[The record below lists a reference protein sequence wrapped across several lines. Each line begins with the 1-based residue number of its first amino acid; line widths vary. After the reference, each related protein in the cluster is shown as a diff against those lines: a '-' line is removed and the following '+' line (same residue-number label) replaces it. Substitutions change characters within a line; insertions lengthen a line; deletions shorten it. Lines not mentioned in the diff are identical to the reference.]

1 MFYFF
6 NCNYMDKKLVT
17 LDFSMGEVCN
27 DVLARC
33 FTVSQTLVDE
43 AQADIRANIASPD
56 ADETRSIINRAVTEA
71 IGNLKVAA
79 QRYLTTGRVED
90 NNNLERLV
98 KGVKRFSYTDN
109 GNGTWTEV
117 VTTIIDSEE
126 TETTSTV
133 NKKGQERE
141 ESIYETV
148 TLNLEI
154 PNWNIAVTDALK
166 SHMHRYMVDYVMSQF
181 LADQYSDA
189 AQKYAANVTADYK
202 NVQSDL
208 LSRDNYTM
216 RRPSFT

>member
-1 MFYFF
+1 M
-6 NCNYMDKKLVT
+6 NTKEIT
-17 LDFSMGEVCN
+17 LEFKMEQVCN
-27 DVLARC
+27 DILARC
-33 FTVSQTLVDE
+33 YVVSKGLVDE
-43 AQADIRANIASPD
+43 AQQDIKASIESPD
-56 ADETRSIINRAVTEA
+56 ADETRCIINRAVTEA

-98 KGVKRFSYTDN
+98 KCVKRYSYTQNEDLSWN
-109 GNGTWTEV
+109 EV
-117 VTTIIDSEE
+117 VTTIEGGNE
-126 TETTSTV
+126 TSTSEIV
-133 NKKGQERE
+133 DKEGKERE
-141 ESIYETV
+141 ETVYETV
-148 TLNLEI
+148 TLVLEI

-166 SHMHRYMVDYVMSQF
+166 SHMHRYIVDYVMSQF

-189 AQKYAANVTADYK
+189 AQKYAASVTADYK